1 MSEQE
6 MNRIKKIFSDFGVSP
21 EYFEPEPVI
30 TSADAAKT
38 RGFELKQGI
47 KAIVFAN
54 GKGDGIFIIGYSALA
69 LLFTVLKRYKLLWI
83 PAILSIAQLTY
94 ALITFTQ
101 KMSEASGL
109 ISISMEWG
117 WLVLFAGAVLLVLA
131 AARKAPETTNSS
143 SETA

>member
-1 MSEQE
+1 MTDRRQLFGLLGSGLLILGTFVPLISVPLLGT
-6 MNRIKKIFSDFGVSP
+6 MN
-21 EYFEPEPVI
+21 Y
-30 TSADAAKT
+30 
-38 RGFELKQGI
+38 
-47 KAIVFAN
+47 FAN

-131 AARKAPETTNSS
+131 AAGKAPKTTNSS

>member
-1 MSEQE
+1 MKTMTDRRQLFGLLGSGLLILGTFVPLISVPLLGT
-6 MNRIKKIFSDFGVSP
+6 MN
-21 EYFEPEPVI
+21 Y
-30 TSADAAKT
+30 
-38 RGFELKQGI
+38 
-47 KAIVFAN
+47 FAN

-117 WLVLFAGAVLLVLA
+117 WLVLFAGAILLVLA

>member
-1 MSEQE
+1 MTDRRQLFGLLGSGLLILGTFVPLISVPLLGT
-6 MNRIKKIFSDFGVSP
+6 MN
-21 EYFEPEPVI
+21 Y
-30 TSADAAKT
+30 
-38 RGFELKQGI
+38 
-47 KAIVFAN
+47 FAN

-83 PAILSIAQLTY
+83 PAILSIAQLAY

-117 WLVLFAGAVLLVLA
+117 WLVLFAGAILLVLA

-143 SETA
+143 SETV

>member
-1 MSEQE
+1 MTDRRQLFGLLGSGLLILGTFVPLISVPLLGT
-6 MNRIKKIFSDFGVSP
+6 MN
-21 EYFEPEPVI
+21 Y
-30 TSADAAKT
+30 
-38 RGFELKQGI
+38 
-47 KAIVFAN
+47 FAN

-117 WLVLFAGAVLLVLA
+117 WLVLFAGAILLVLS